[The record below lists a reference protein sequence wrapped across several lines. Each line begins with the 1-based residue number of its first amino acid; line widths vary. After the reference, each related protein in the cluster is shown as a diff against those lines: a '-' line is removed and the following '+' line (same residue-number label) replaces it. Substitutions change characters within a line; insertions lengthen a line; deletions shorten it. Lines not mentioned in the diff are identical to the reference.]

1 MNRKLQNDSI
11 IQDFR
16 ASFYALE
23 DIKVMSMGES
33 WQIAPYVHFGI
44 FNTLML
50 IYSLY

>member
-11 IQDFR
+11 MQDFR

-23 DIKVMSMGES
+23 GIKVMSIGES
-33 WQIAPYVHFGI
+33 WQIAPYDAFCI

-50 IYSLY
+50 QYSLH